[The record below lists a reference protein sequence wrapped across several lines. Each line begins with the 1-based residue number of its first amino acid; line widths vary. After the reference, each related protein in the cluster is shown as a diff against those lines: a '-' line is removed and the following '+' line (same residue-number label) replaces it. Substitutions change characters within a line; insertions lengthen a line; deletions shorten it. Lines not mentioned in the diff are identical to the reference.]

1 MRAGKVYF
9 KNVPAGELIET
20 DRRSYVFQYDDA
32 YFNDSSKEALSPTLP
47 KTRQRYES
55 DHLFPFFFNML
66 PEGANKQVQCAQ
78 LKIDEKDYFGLLLA
92 VAGGDTIGAVRVQP
106 KE

>member
-32 YFNDSSKEALSPTLP
+32 YFNDSSKEAVSPTDR
-47 KTRQRYES
+47 KS
-55 DHLFPFFFNML
+55 
-66 PEGANKQVQCAQ
+66 V
-78 LKIDEKDYFGLLLA
+78 
-92 VAGGDTIGAVRVQP
+92 V
-106 KE
+106 